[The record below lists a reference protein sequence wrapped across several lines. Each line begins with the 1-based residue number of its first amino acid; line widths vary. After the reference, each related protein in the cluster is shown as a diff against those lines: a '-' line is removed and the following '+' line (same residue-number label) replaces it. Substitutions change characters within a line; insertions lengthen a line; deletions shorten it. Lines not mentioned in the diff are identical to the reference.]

1 MPCRSARRASVKARM
16 LTKMHAHVQTMGFLL
31 YSSEDFEMD
40 GCPCMEVPSDAPGA
54 YKLVLVS
61 SSLV

>member
-1 MPCRSARRASVKARM
+1 M